1 MQFNG
6 LYSYILDNDFKIV
19 ILVNKINIVNFYELG
34 HFDNNK
40 VIIRYKIDN
49 NIHTLIIKGKN
60 LVVSKLKIKEVLIEG
75 VIDNIEFR

>member
-6 LYSYILDNDFKIV
+6 LYSYILDNDFK
-19 ILVNKINIVNFYELG
+19 IVNFYELG

>member
-19 ILVNKINIVNFYELG
+19 VLINKINIVNFYELG

-40 VIIRYKIDN
+40 VIVRYKIDN

>member
-19 ILVNKINIVNFYELG
+19 ILINKINIVNFYELG

-40 VIIRYKIDN
+40 VIVRYKIDN
-49 NIHTLIIKGKN
+49 NIHALIIKGKN

>member
-40 VIIRYKIDN
+40 VIVRYKIDN
-49 NIHTLIIKGKN
+49 NIHALIIKGKN

>member
-19 ILVNKINIVNFYELG
+19 ILINKINIVNFYELG

-40 VIIRYKIDN
+40 VIVRYKIDN

>member
-40 VIIRYKIDN
+40 VIVRYKIDN
-49 NIHTLIIKGKN
+49 NIYTLIIKGKN

>member
-6 LYSYILDNDFKIV
+6 LYSYIADTDFKIV

-40 VIIRYKIDN
+40 VIVRYKIND
-49 NIHTLIIKGKN
+49 NIHMIIIKGRS
-60 LVVSKLKIKEVLIEG
+60 LVVSKLKLNEVLIEG
-75 VIDNIEFR
+75 VLDNIEFR

>member
-19 ILVNKINIVNFYELG
+19 VLINKINIVNFYELG

>member
-19 ILVNKINIVNFYELG
+19 ILINKINIVNFYELG

>member
-6 LYSYILDNDFKIV
+6 LYSYILDTDFKV
-19 ILVNKINIVNFYELG
+19 IMLVNKINIVNFYELG

-40 VIIRYKIDN
+40 VLVRYKIEN
-49 NIHTLIIKGKN
+49 NIKTLIIKGKN
-60 LVVSKLKIKEVLIEG
+60 LVVSKLKLREVLIEG